1 MADPSLESATE
12 SPLLK
17 TPLHAEHVALGA
29 RMVPFAGYDM
39 PVQYPTGIITEHN
52 HTRNAAGLFDV
63 SHMGQAFL
71 VGDGHEAV
79 SLALETLLPADILNL
94 GRGRQRYSQFLNDQG
109 GTLDDLMVSRSAN
122 PADDGTL
129 GLVVNASCKNAD
141 FALVRAKIGN
151 RVKLMIADDRALLAL
166 QGPLAAAV
174 MADHCPDAAAM
185 PFMGSRSST
194 FDGIDIGIS
203 RSGYT
208 GEDGYELSVKADKAV
223 TLWRVLLADERV
235 KPIGLGAR
243 DSLRL
248 EAGLCLYG
256 HELNETISPIEAGLA
271 WSIQKRR
278 REQGGFPGSDR
289 IQGEIA
295 GGTSRTRVGLIP
307 EGRSPVREGAVLKS
321 IAGEQ
326 VGIVSSGGFGPTVG
340 GPVAIGYVPP
350 TLAAPG
356 TELVVELRGKDVP
369 IKVAAMP
376 FAPHR
381 FHRS

>member
-1 MADPSLESATE
+1 
-12 SPLLK
+12 
-17 TPLHAEHVALGA
+17 
-29 RMVPFAGYDM
+29 
-39 PVQYPTGIITEHN
+39 
-52 HTRNAAGLFDV
+52 
-63 SHMGQAFL
+63 
-71 VGDGHEAV
+71 
-79 SLALETLLPADILNL
+79 
-94 GRGRQRYSQFLNDQG
+94 
-109 GTLDDLMVSRSAN
+109 
-122 PADDGTL
+122 
-129 GLVVNASCKNAD
+129 
-141 FALVRAKIGN
+141 
-151 RVKLMIADDRALLAL
+151 
-166 QGPLAAAV
+166 
-174 MADHCPDAAAM
+174 
-185 PFMGSRSST
+185 MGSRSST

-256 HELNETISPIEAGLA
+256 HELNETISPVEAGLA

-278 REQGGFPGSDR
+278 REQGGFPGAGR
-289 IQGEIA
+289 IQREIA

-350 TLAAPG
+350 ALSAPG
-356 TELVVELRGKDVP
+356 TELLVELRGKDVP

>member
-1 MADPSLESATE
+1 MADPSLESATQ

-52 HTRNAAGLFDV
+52 HTRGAAGLFDV

-79 SLALETLLPADILNL
+79 SSALETLVPADILNL

-109 GTLDDLMVSRSAN
+109 GTLDDLMVSRSPD
-122 PADDGTL
+122 PADDGAL

-141 FALVRAKIGN
+141 FALLRAKIGN
-151 RVKLMIADDRALLAL
+151 RVKLIIADDRALLAL

-174 MADHCPDAAAM
+174 MAEHCPDAAAM

-278 REQGGFPGSDR
+278 REQGGFAGAGR
-289 IQGEIA
+289 IQREIA
-295 GGTSRTRVGLIP
+295 GGTTRTRVGLIP

-350 TLAAPG
+350 ALSAPG
-356 TELVVELRGKDVP
+356 TELLVELRGKDVP

>member
-1 MADPSLESATE
+1 MADPSLESATQ

-52 HTRNAAGLFDV
+52 HTRGAAGLFDV

-79 SLALETLLPADILNL
+79 SSALETLVPADILNL

-109 GTLDDLMVSRSAN
+109 GTLDDLMVSRSPN
-122 PADDGTL
+122 SADDGAL

-141 FALVRAKIGN
+141 FALLRAKIGN
-151 RVKLMIADDRALLAL
+151 RVKLIIADDRALLAL

-174 MADHCPDAAAM
+174 MAEHCPDAAAM

-278 REQGGFPGSDR
+278 REQGGFPGAGR
-289 IQGEIA
+289 IQREIA

-350 TLAAPG
+350 ALSAPG
-356 TELVVELRGKDVP
+356 TELLVELRGKDVP

>member
-1 MADPSLESATE
+1 
-12 SPLLK
+12 
-17 TPLHAEHVALGA
+17 
-29 RMVPFAGYDM
+29 MVPFAGYDM
-39 PVQYPTGIITEHN
+39 PVQFPTGIITEHN

-71 VGDGHEAV
+71 TANDGRKSHESIAA
-79 SLALETLLPADILNL
+79 ALETLVPADILNL
-94 GRGRQRYSQFLNDQG
+94 ARGRQRYSQFLNEDG
-109 GTLDDLMVSRSAN
+109 GTLDDLMIARS
-122 PADDGTL
+122 PDEADDGSL
-129 GLVVNASCKNAD
+129 GLVVNASRKQDD
-141 FALVRAKIGN
+141 FELIKRKIGN
-151 RVKLMIADDRALLAL
+151 KAKLLIVQDRALLAL
-166 QGPLAAAV
+166 QGPQAAAV
-174 MADHCPDAAAM
+174 MADHCPHAAAM

-194 FDGIDIGIS
+194 FDGIDIAIS

-208 GEDGYELSVKADKAV
+208 GEDGYEISVKSSKSV
-223 TLWRVLLADERV
+223 QVWRALLRDERV

-256 HELNETISPIEAGLA
+256 HELDETISPIEAGLI

-278 REQGGFPGSDR
+278 REQGGFPGAAR
-289 IQGEIA
+289 IQKEIA
-295 GGTSRTRVGLIP
+295 EGVARTRVGLIP
-307 EGRSPVREGAVLKS
+307 EGRSPVRDGAVLKNQ
-321 IAGEQ
+321 AGETI
-326 VGIVSSGGFGPTVG
+326 GIVTSGGFGPTVG

-350 TLAAPG
+350 ALSAPG
-356 TELVVELRGKDVP
+356 TSLLVELRGKDVP